1 MMKVKLTRKESE
13 YGKIRFDITDIYKD
27 ISSPE
32 ESLARAVVFEFL
44 EAIYTIVCYY
54 EKNGKMKNVQI
65 FVGDNDVYLTFEM
78 LEKNQPFDNI
88 IDSMMKYIKKMKQFM
103 SLSVITK

>member
-1 MMKVKLTRKESE
+1 MMKVKLTRKESD

-32 ESLARAVVFEFL
+32 ESLARAVVFDFL
-44 EAIYTIVCYY
+44 EAIYTIVCHY
-54 EKNGKMKNVQI
+54 EKKGKMKNVQL
-65 FVGDNDVYLTFEM
+65 FVGDNDMYLSFEM
-78 LEKNQPFDNI
+78 LEMNQHFDKI
-88 IDSMMKYIKKMKQFM
+88 IDNMMKYIEGMQQFM